1 MVSFLSV
8 CLFSKYFIAK
18 RDKCLKIIFY
28 YLIVCLD
35 KIDKFSITKKDFP
48 ENMHICINKGT
59 VTLVKGDLGLYLENF
74 VLGQIVPV
82 LAILSDLDTYQ
93 CTPNEVKLTVPI
105 YDLSTRDF
113 HGLKWIFAYIILRDD
128 DDEVF
133 LRTVLIKK
141 NYLLDSYSKVIFD
154 IEGH

>member
-1 MVSFLSV
+1 
-8 CLFSKYFIAK
+8 
-18 RDKCLKIIFY
+18 
-28 YLIVCLD
+28 
-35 KIDKFSITKKDFP
+35 
-48 ENMHICINKGT
+48 MHICINKGT

-141 NYLLDSYSKVIFD
+141 NYLLDSYSKIIFD
-154 IEGH
+154 IEGYWESERQDSQYRFTFPRLKHTVKWKYDYIINEEENF

>member
-1 MVSFLSV
+1 
-8 CLFSKYFIAK
+8 
-18 RDKCLKIIFY
+18 
-28 YLIVCLD
+28 
-35 KIDKFSITKKDFP
+35 
-48 ENMHICINKGT
+48 MHICINKGT

-141 NYLLDSYSKVIFD
+141 NYLLDSYSKVINDKTIFSKYKGHSVLLISIWFD
-154 IEGH
+154 GSKLQQERLYPLDFIEKLNDW